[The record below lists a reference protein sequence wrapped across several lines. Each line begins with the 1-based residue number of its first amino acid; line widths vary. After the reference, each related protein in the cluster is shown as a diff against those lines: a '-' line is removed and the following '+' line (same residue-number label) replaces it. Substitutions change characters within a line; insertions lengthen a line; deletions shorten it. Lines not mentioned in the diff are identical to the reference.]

1 MYLFQISNYDDPAVE
16 RETAELLHQR
26 LEAESRR
33 RCPAMWNAIDRIRT
47 HAAKGPTREKRA
59 VRCRIYGVF
68 LLALGLLTLI
78 LGLTPPRITDVI
90 IVGGRCSSFSS
101 AQIVMPASSK
111 RMVVLSFSQSTVRC
125 SSSTFRASFLHDAGM
140 RDDVLPRARANS
152 SRPAAPAFGS

>member
-78 LGLTPPRITDVI
+78 LGLTPPRITDVSSDAVYRI
-90 IVGGRCSSFSS
+90 PHCGRSRDHCRSAGVCPCSWKNVVAHTGVVQKGGAES
-101 AQIVMPASSK
+101 A
-111 RMVVLSFSQSTVRC
+111 
-125 SSSTFRASFLHDAGM
+125 G
-140 RDDVLPRARANS
+140 
-152 SRPAAPAFGS
+152 AAAHR

>member
-47 HAAKGPTREKRA
+47 HAAKGPAREKRT

-78 LGLTPPRITDVI
+78 LGLTPPRTTDV
-90 IVGGRCSSFSS
+90 
-101 AQIVMPASSK
+101 
-111 RMVVLSFSQSTVRC
+111 
-125 SSSTFRASFLHDAGM
+125 
-140 RDDVLPRARANS
+140 
-152 SRPAAPAFGS
+152 